1 MPLSIARRKDKAVAE
16 RLPFGLRVYRKVMA
30 AATPLAPVLLSRR
43 LKRGKEHPERVMER
57 RGEATLPRPAGSL
70 VWVHGASVGELLAV
84 LPLIQRLRAQD
95 LNVLVTSGTVTSASV
110 AEERLPAGVL
120 HQFIPLDAPRFVFQF
135 LDHWRPSL
143 GLFVESDLW
152 PNLIMT
158 SSKGRVPLVL
168 LNGRMSEQSFKGW
181 RSVGKTAAALLGKF
195 DLCLTQSA
203 LDGERFSELGA
214 RAVHVTGNL
223 KLDVPAPPA
232 DETGLQALKAAIG
245 NRPVIAAASTHP
257 GEEALIIDAHRR
269 LRHRYPGLLTIIVP
283 RHPERGRG
291 VLDVAGTA
299 QMRGMLR
306 SHGVLPDPRTD
317 IYIADT
323 MGELGLIYR
332 LAPIV
337 YMGGSLVEHG
347 GQNPI
352 EAVKLGAAIV
362 HGPHVWNFTEIY
374 AALDA
379 ARGAAEV
386 ENVEQ
391 LTDRLGYWLA
401 DGHARRA
408 AADAGQK
415 TVERLGGA
423 LKRTMTELEPYLL
436 QLRLEHRADA

>member
-1 MPLSIARRKDKAVAE
+1 MADHLPL
-16 RLPFGLRVYRKVMA
+16 GLRVYRRLMA

-57 RGEATLPRPAGSL
+57 RGEATLPRPPGSL

-84 LPLIQRLRAQD
+84 LPLIQQLRAQD
-95 LNVLVTSGTVTSASV
+95 LNVLVTSGTVTSAHV
-110 AEERLPAGVL
+110 AEERLPAGVM

-152 PNLIMT
+152 PNLILT

-203 LDGERFSELGA
+203 LDGDRFAELGA
-214 RAVHVTGNL
+214 RTVHVTGNL

-232 DETGLQALKAAIG
+232 DETKLQALKAAIG
-245 NRPVIAAASTHP
+245 SRPVIVAASTHP
-257 GEEALIIDAHRR
+257 GEEILLIDAHRR
-269 LRHRYPGLLTIIVP
+269 LRQRFSGLLTIIVP

-291 VLDVAGTA
+291 ILDFAGAA
-299 QMRGMLR
+299 QMRAMLR
-306 SHGVLPDPRTD
+306 SHDVLPNPQTD

-332 LAPIV
+332 VAPIV

-386 ENVEQ
+386 ENVDQ
-391 LTDRLGYWLA
+391 LTDRFGYWLI
-401 DGHARRA
+401 DGAARRV

-423 LKRTMTELEPYLL
+423 LKRTMAELEPYLL
-436 QLRLEHRADA
+436 QLRLEHRAADA

>member
-1 MPLSIARRKDKAVAE
+1 VADHLPL
-16 RLPFGLRVYRKVMA
+16 GLRVYRRLMA

-57 RGEATLPRPAGSL
+57 RGEATLPRPPGSL

-84 LPLIQRLRAQD
+84 LPLIQQLRAQD
-95 LNVLVTSGTVTSASV
+95 LNVLVTSGTVTSAHV
-110 AEERLPAGVL
+110 AEERLPAGVM

-152 PNLIMT
+152 PNLILT

-203 LDGERFSELGA
+203 LDGDRFAELGA
-214 RAVHVTGNL
+214 RTVHVTGNL

-232 DETGLQALKAAIG
+232 DETKLQALKAAIG
-245 NRPVIAAASTHP
+245 SRPVIVAASTHP
-257 GEEALIIDAHRR
+257 GEEILLIDAHRR
-269 LRHRYPGLLTIIVP
+269 LRQRFSGLLTIIVP

-291 VLDVAGTA
+291 ILDFAGAA
-299 QMRGMLR
+299 QMRAMLR
-306 SHGVLPDPRTD
+306 SHDVLPNPQTD

-332 LAPIV
+332 VAPIV

-386 ENVEQ
+386 ENVDQ
-391 LTDRLGYWLA
+391 LTDRFGYWLI
-401 DGHARRA
+401 DGAARRV

-423 LKRTMTELEPYLL
+423 LKRTMAELEPYLL
-436 QLRLEHRADA
+436 QLRLEHRAADA